1 MSEGSE
7 LWKYVGLARPLGRWQ
22 NDSLQPRCGERGAGA
37 LSLRS
42 PRPRKRGSAPRQ
54 QRDIIV
60 TFCQLWLSPTQSRER
75 ARLFLSRR
83 RNMSLK
89 QDQPLR
95 MPSFLRSLALGFL
108 ISISLPVTSTRAA
121 DPQELPA
128 QNVEERPFGEELIGP
143 YGQPRWSAR
152 GRFSSDTD
160 VYVLPPYSF
169 FVDLDYDGTILRRGK
184 PDHLFGQEYELGLPY
199 RFQIAWEFYEEAING
214 HREVPFTLI
223 EARYAF
229 ADWGK
234 IPFNPTFLGE
244 YKFGT
249 GRNYFGKETDH
260 SDTSEEDAAV
270 TKRIP
275 NSYELRLLLGQ
286 EIFKS
291 IEFAANFFMEQGLS
305 ADRERELGFSTA
317 WSYAL
322 RGEALK
328 IGLET
333 KYSNESQP
341 GQRHSARN
349 IFQLGPSFTY
359 KPTAHTR
366 LDIAPLA
373 GMGRDSPRLETFLIF
388 SIDFGTGE
396 TQETE
401 GPVSGEIHH

>member
-1 MSEGSE
+1 MPST
-7 LWKYVGLARPLGRWQ
+7 LRNA
-22 NDSLQPRCGERGAGA
+22 A
-37 LSLRS
+37 LSFL
-42 PRPRKRGSAPRQ
+42 
-54 QRDIIV
+54 
-60 TFCQLWLSPTQSRER
+60 LS
-75 ARLFLSRR
+75 
-83 RNMSLK
+83 MSLPIWAA
-89 QDQPLR
+89 Q
-95 MPSFLRSLALGFL
+95 
-108 ISISLPVTSTRAA
+108 AA

-128 QNVEERPFGEELIGP
+128 QNVQERPFGEEIIGP

-169 FVDLDYDGTILRRGK
+169 FVDLDYDGTIPRKGK

-223 EARYAF
+223 EARYAL

-234 IPFNPTFLGE
+234 IPFNPTVLGE
-244 YKFGT
+244 YKWGT
-249 GRNYFGKETDH
+249 GRNYFGQEMD
-260 SDTSEEDAAV
+260 SGDTSEESGP
-270 TKRIP
+270 KRIA

-286 EIFKS
+286 EFMKS
-291 IEFAANFFMEQGLS
+291 IEFAANIFMEQGLS
-305 ADRERELGFSTA
+305 VDRERELGFSTA

-328 IGLET
+328 VGLET

-341 GQRHSARN
+341 GQRHLARN

-373 GMGRDSPRLETFLIF
+373 GVGRDSPHLETFLIF

-396 TQETE
+396 TNEVE
-401 GPVSGEIHH
+401 EPISGAIHR